1 MAVAAFLVAFVRGM
15 VAAIGGNGGMAN
27 CHAGR
32 KRRLSCVRVTCSQT
46 CEGHMFPDRMF
57 PYITLLSSP
66 GGMPRSS
73 QAAFCK
79 EENSSITA
87 VLESERGGSA
97 GHGKMRKK
105 NHVGCDEKINISK
118 RS

>member
-1 MAVAAFLVAFVRGM
+1 
-15 VAAIGGNGGMAN
+15 
-27 CHAGR
+27 
-32 KRRLSCVRVTCSQT
+32 
-46 CEGHMFPDRMF
+46 MFPDRMF

-87 VLESERGGSA
+87 VLESKRGGSA

-105 NHVGCDEKINISK
+105 KTTLVVMRRLTFPKEAKVSLILYHYYFHYDKNDMIW
-118 RS
+118 